1 MTDDALTREVA
12 RLEAIAM
19 ERGIR
24 VVVSEDFDA
33 LAALNKALDRPG
45 LTPMFHPRYSGIEM
59 GNAFWVKG
67 ETSAGEVVHLQA
79 VRRDWLVGDLAGMLS
94 DWLVPL
100 YREAGDSPE
109 PAEGGLS
116 RAPVCQAI
124 TGKVA
129 YHGEL
134 WIKAGAGR
142 GITGL
147 MGVLTR
153 LGVMKAFLTWPD
165 LDWIYGFVTKRKVL
179 QGMPQRGG
187 YTITEP
193 CGLCWRQPPRDE
205 DLVEWIAAAPLSA
218 IRCIIE
224 EQLLE
229 MSEAAQRTEVRV
241 VEPCL
246 EGIGTRS
253 LSYSNQNGSE
263 AAHV

>member
-1 MTDDALTREVA
+1 MAEHALSREIA
-12 RLEAIAM
+12 RLEKDAW

-24 VVVSEDFDA
+24 VVVSDDFEA
-33 LAALNKALDRPG
+33 LVSLNSSLDRPG
-45 LTPMFHPRYSGIEM
+45 LTPMFHPRFSRIASGD
-59 GNAFWVKG
+59 AFWVKG
-67 ETSAGEVVHLQA
+67 ETPTGEVVHLQA
-79 VRRDWLVGDLAGMLS
+79 LRYDRLAGDLATSLT

-100 YREAGDSPE
+100 YREAGDRPE

-116 RAPVCQAI
+116 RAPVCRAI
-124 TGKVA
+124 TGSVA

-147 MGVLTR
+147 MGILTR
-153 LGVMKAFLTWPD
+153 WGLMKAFLTWRD
-165 LDWIYGFVTKRKVL
+165 LEWIYGFVTKRKVL

-205 DLVEWIAAAPLSA
+205 DRVEWIAAAPLSA

-229 MSEAAQRTEVRV
+229 TSDVMQRTEMSAL
-241 VEPCL
+241 EPFL
-246 EGIGTRS
+246 EGMGASS
-253 LSYSNQNGSE
+253 LSYSNQNGSG
-263 AAHV
+263 AVQV